1 MTKENWSVNK
11 NVPLSVLVGVGAY
24 TITAI
29 WFFADLENSV
39 VSNKERIIRDE
50 ARIEILETLVQT
62 QAVSMARIDENIK
75 AIRSMAEHWSG
86 NK

>member
-1 MTKENWSVNK
+1 MSKDTWSVNK
-11 NVPLSVLVGVGAY
+11 SIPLSVVIGIGAY

-29 WFFADLENSV
+29 WFFADLENNV
-39 VSNKERIIRDE
+39 VSNKERIVKDE
-50 ARIEILETLVQT
+50 ARIEVLENLVQT

-86 NK
+86 TK